1 MPTSKRRPKHI
12 SKEDWD
18 AVDSPPL
25 TAAQWK
31 AARSLREVMPDLAE
45 AYRRSRG
52 RPKIDNPK
60 TQVSLRLDTDVIETF
75 KAAGPGWQTRINDV
89 LSNWARRRKRAA

>member
-1 MPTSKRRPKHI
+1 MPTLKRRPKHI
-12 SKEDWD
+12 SKGDWD
-18 AVDSPPL
+18 AVDSPSL

-31 AARSLREVMPDLAE
+31 AARPLREVMPALAE

-52 RPKIDNPK
+52 RPKIASPK
-60 TQVSLRLDTDVIETF
+60 TQVSLRIDADVIETF

-89 LSNWARRRKRAA
+89 LSSWAKRHKRAA